1 MKGMNIAVKNMSTP
15 WRVVLGCAVLGFSL
29 PLAMLGYYSFSNTLA
44 GSLYV
49 ALCPVCIAS
58 LALDHASRSTALVA
72 WIMFCMINA
81 GLYAIPGLL
90 VVLIR
95 SFRSRD

>member
-1 MKGMNIAVKNMSTP
+1 M
-15 WRVVLGCAVLGFSL
+15 GFVL
-29 PLAMLGYYSFSNTLA
+29 PLAMLAYYSFSNTGA

-72 WIMFCMINA
+72 WIMFCIINA
-81 GLYAIPGLL
+81 VLYAIPGLL
-90 VVLIR
+90 FVVIR
-95 SFRSRD
+95 SFRTRN

>member
-1 MKGMNIAVKNMSTP
+1 MSTA
-15 WRVVLGCAVLGFSL
+15 WRIVIGCAAVGFIL
-29 PLAMLGYYSFSNTLA
+29 PLAMLAYYSFSNTGA

-58 LALDHASRSTALVA
+58 LALDHASRSIALVA
-72 WIMFCMINA
+72 WILFCIINA
-81 GLYAIPGLL
+81 VLYAIPGLL

-95 SFRSRD
+95 SFRTRS